1 MDLTDLYS
9 DRILEIA
16 GQLPVTARLGAPD
29 ASSRKVSRICG
40 SVVEVD
46 LKLDQGKV
54 SDYAHE
60 VTACALGQ
68 TSASI
73 VARHI
78 VGATPQEVRRAR
90 DQMLEMLKKDGP
102 PPEGERWDELKYLE
116 PVRDFP
122 ARHAST
128 MLVFDAVVECLNQ
141 IEKLQAAQ

>member
-16 GQLPVTARLGAPD
+16 GQLPLTERLAVPD
-29 ASSRKVSRICG
+29 ASARKVSRICG

-46 LKLDQGKV
+46 LKLDEGRV
-54 SDYAHE
+54 SDYAHD

-78 VGATPQEVRRAR
+78 VGATPGELRQVR
-90 DQMLEMLKKDGP
+90 DQMLKMLKQDGP
-102 PPEGERWDELKYLE
+102 PPDGERWQELKYLE

-128 MLVFDAVVECLNQ
+128 MLVLEAVVDCLDQ
-141 IEKLQAAQ
+141 IEKVQAAQ